1 MKVILLQDIKAI
13 GKKGDIKEVADGY
26 ARNYLFPKKLAIE
39 ATAGNLK
46 SLDQEK
52 QAQQHKKAVEEAKAT
67 ELAAKLNQLK
77 LHFKVKVGEG
87 GRLFGS
93 ITGKEIADKIK
104 QTANLDIDKRQVELG
119 ETIKTLGTHQV
130 TIRVY
135 PGITATVQVQVDGE

>member
-93 ITGKEIADKIK
+93 ITVKKLPIK
-104 QTANLDIDKRQVELG
+104 LNKQPTWILINARLSWRD
-119 ETIKTLGTHQV
+119 H
-130 TIRVY
+130 
-135 PGITATVQVQVDGE
+135 